1 MILLPVISFLG
12 FCLTLSLA
20 AGWAIEAMP
29 LLTAAGLIAALYL
42 AALAGAL
49 AAGAKALLWT
59 GLALFAGSAA
69 FILYR
74 RRVDF
79 FSRVLTPGLALFAA
93 AAAAAW
99 LRMNGELFLEW
110 DAFSHWGL
118 VIKDMVLSG
127 ALPSVDSAVAFKD
140 YPPGA
145 TLFQY
150 FMAAPSGF
158 SEGNAFF
165 AHSFLLL
172 SAAAAFTIGFPW
184 KKLLTAA
191 GAFLLA
197 CLLLPVFGFPF
208 RTVMVDSLIGL
219 FAGAAL
225 AGYFLSEGS
234 RRAAALRT
242 APVLFVLPLFKPAGA
257 LLAITAGAAIAA
269 DVIYRPWRLE
279 APAAAVRGP
288 AAVLSVLFVSTLLL
302 LAPAVSSKSWTH
314 RVEARGLAITISS
327 KIPASKVLASFSNSA
342 TARDKAI
349 IAAFA
354 RGLFRMR
361 LGKPAV
367 PPLAWVMLLLAGAAF
382 IFSRSR
388 PPERFQIASLQ
399 AAMLAGFSAYCIGLL
414 VLYLHGFSE
423 YEGMKLASFSRYMGL
438 FLLAW
443 GASLAALAVR
453 WARGTEGK
461 WNVRPFYASVPVAL
475 VLAGWAFV
483 PFENKNLP
491 IRKAVAQAL
500 APAKEVLKPGDKV
513 YLIWQNTTGYEYWM
527 SRYELAPAHSSMDP
541 FSIGR
546 KYSEQDAWTE
556 TLSVQ
561 DWSALLARN
570 DYLVIGRADDAFW
583 AKYGRLFAGEPRGC
597 AGGLFKILGAKD
609 SVTLECMSKGSG
621 S

>member
-12 FCLTLSLA
+12 FCLTLTLA

-29 LLTAAGLIAALYL
+29 LLTASGLIAALYL

-49 AAGAKALLWT
+49 AAAAKALLWT

-74 RRVDF
+74 RKADF

-127 ALPSVDSAVAFKD
+127 ALPSADSAVAFKD

-172 SAAAAFTIGFPW
+172 SAAAAFTTGFPW
-184 KKLLTAA
+184 KKLLSAA
-191 GAFLLA
+191 AAFLLA

-225 AGYFLSEGS
+225 AGYFLSEDS
-234 RRAAALRT
+234 RRAAALR
-242 APVLFVLPLFKPAGA
+242 AVPVLFVLPLFKPAGA

-269 DVIYRPWRLE
+269 DLIYRAWFREEPGTNGRSTK
-279 APAAAVRGP
+279 
-288 AAVLSVLFVSTLLL
+288 AVLSALFVVLLL
-302 LAPAVSSKSWTH
+302 LSAPAVSSRSWGH
-314 RVEARGLAITISS
+314 RVKALGLKITVNAEIPPANIISSFTSAATSRDRETIS
-327 KIPASKVLASFSNSA
+327 
-342 TARDKAI
+342 
-349 IAAFA
+349 AFA
-354 RGLFRMR
+354 RGLFKKKM
-361 LGKPAV
+361 GKPAM
-367 PPLAWVMLLLAGAAF
+367 PPLVWVMLLLAGAAF
-382 IFSRSR
+382 IFFRSGT
-388 PPERFQIASLQ
+388 PERFQIASLQ
-399 AAMLAGFSAYCIGLL
+399 AAMLAGFSAYSIGLL
-414 VLYLHGFSE
+414 VLYLHAFGE
-423 YEGMKLASFSRYMGL
+423 YEGLKLASYSRYMGL

-443 GASLAALAVR
+443 GASLAGLAVR
-453 WARGTEGK
+453 WIRGKEGK
-461 WNVRPFYASVPVAL
+461 WNVRPLYAVVPVAL

-483 PFENKNLP
+483 PFQNKNLP
-491 IRKAVAQAL
+491 VRQAVAQAL
-500 APAKEVLKPGDKV
+500 APAKEILKPGDKV

-527 SRYELAPAHSSMDP
+527 SRYELAPAQPSLDP

-546 KYSEQDAWTE
+546 KYSDGDAWTQD
-556 TLSVQ
+556 LPVQ
-561 DWSALLARN
+561 DWAALLARN
-570 DYLVIGRADDAFW
+570 DYLIIGRADDAFW
-583 AKYGRLFAGEPRGC
+583 GRYGRLFAGDPRVC
-597 AGGLFKILGAKD
+597 AGGLFKIHGAKD
-609 SVTLECMSKGSG
+609 SVTLECMSKGSR